1 METPGLSSLEAGAMD
16 CKYCS
21 YKKEVIPEEYFEDFA
36 FYCEPDNVKEISN
49 AITKAYNSP
58 LKSKLKE
65 KIINKYNWEETA
77 KATYLAYQK
86 ALT

>member
-16 CKYCS
+16 CNIVIT
-21 YKKEVIPEEYFEDFA
+21 KKGDTEEYFEDFA
-36 FYCEPDNVKEISN
+36 FYCEPDNVKDISN

-58 LKSKLKE
+58 LNPKLKE
-65 KIINKYNWEETA
+65 KIINNYNWKETA